1 VSQHRYEIRVKGWL
15 ENHWQSWYAG
25 LTVQRLAGGQSVLSG
40 RMDQAMLRGILTKI
54 SDLGL
59 ELVSVQ
65 RLGKEDTKEDHSSK
79 GENKSC

>member
-1 VSQHRYEIRVKGWL
+1 MSQHRYEIRVKGWL
-15 ENHWQSWYAG
+15 ENHWQGWYAG
-25 LTVQRLAGGQSVLSG
+25 VTIQQLAGGQSVLCG

-65 RLGKEDTKEDHSSK
+65 RLGKEDTKENHTHK
-79 GENKSC
+79 GETKSC

>member
-1 VSQHRYEIRVKGWL
+1 MSQHGYEIRVEGWL
-15 ENHWQSWYAG
+15 DKHWEGWYAG
-25 LTVQRLAGGQSVLSG
+25 VTIQQLAGGQSVLSG

-65 RLGKEDTKEDHSSK
+65 RLGKQDNKEDHSFI
-79 GENKSC
+79 